1 MARNITKHK
10 RFVND
15 AGITENL
22 QAVKGKKA
30 APPQL
35 YSAIKSF
42 TWKFKVN
49 LSVKSINP
57 PIIISFNETF
67 CFFDYWVEMIL
78 IVNFLAEKF
87 VTFQFRFQ
95 EHFKKFNFWVC

>member
-10 RFVND
+10 RFVHD

-22 QAVKGKKA
+22 QAAKGKKA

-42 TWKFKVN
+42 T
-49 LSVKSINP
+49 
-57 PIIISFNETF
+57 
-67 CFFDYWVEMIL
+67 
-78 IVNFLAEKF
+78 
-87 VTFQFRFQ
+87 
-95 EHFKKFNFWVC
+95 